1 MWACQ
6 QEDSSNVFVILV
18 ILVRVAGVSLSKA
31 LNPPRC
37 SCFLVMTALGSLQS
51 KTSLCALLKY
61 LFKCIKFLFI
71 ADVDHECP

>member
-31 LNPPRC
+31 LNPPP
-37 SCFLVMTALGSLQS
+37 M
-51 KTSLCALLKY
+51 LLFFGHDSFRKSAV
-61 LFKCIKFLFI
+61 KNIIMCITEIFI
-71 ADVDHECP
+71 

>member
-31 LNPPRC
+31 LTPP
-37 SCFLVMTALGSLQS
+37 M
-51 KTSLCALLKY
+51 LLFFGHDSFRKSAV
-61 LFKCIKFLFI
+61 KNIIMCITEIFI
-71 ADVDHECP
+71 